1 MKNSINFL
9 FFMILCSLISCKK
22 HFAYEV
28 KEIDFV
34 NKSDTLIDGTL
45 VDISLPVGLANFT
58 MCDSIFLFLTDD
70 MSAQLLAYSA
80 NDGRLLGR
88 FCGKGRAKYE
98 IIGPSMISHLVFKD
112 SNESILLPLVEQRSA
127 IKMIN
132 ITESLKKNRTIVQDV
147 RECSSIYY
155 ILLDNDINNTL
166 EYFPA
171 ERDMVYRDII
181 EPPYFEVKRNG
192 EEEGKRIKMYPK
204 MMNLENFSD
213 ALLFYHG
220 VMHKHPS
227 RNLVVQPFIFMDYVL
242 FMDIDNNKYFAVH
255 QAGSLSFD
263 DYISASS
270 TVGEDYVLMH
280 EGRKLPDYFGD
291 TFCTESFIMSLY
303 TAGDYSTNV
312 EEGGKACPELIIFDW
327 EGNLKRSIKLA
338 KPVHCISFDSN
349 NNTLYGVDM
358 AEDIMYRFD
367 LSDIITG
374 FQNSSNIPT
383 N

>member
-1 MKNSINFL
+1 MFGFRSFL
-9 FFMILCSLISCKK
+9 TFFLLLCSLVSCKK

-34 NKSDTLIDGTL
+34 NKSDTLIDGEP
-45 VDISLPVGLANFT
+45 VDISLPLGLQDFT
-58 MCDSIFLFLTDD
+58 MCDSLFLFLTDD
-70 MSAQLLAYSA
+70 VSAQLLVYSA

-98 IIGPSMISHLVFKD
+98 IIGPSMVSQMVFKD
-112 SNESILLPLVEQRSA
+112 SNGSILLPLVEQRSA

-132 ITESLKKNRTIVQDV
+132 ITESLKRNRTVVQDV

-155 ILLDNDINNTL
+155 ILLDNSINSTL

-171 ERDMVYRDII
+171 ERDMINRDII

-192 EEEGKRIKMYPK
+192 DEEGRRIKMYPK

-227 RNLVVQPFIFMDYVL
+227 RNMVVQPFIFMDYVL

-255 QAGSLSFD
+255 QKGSLSFD
-263 DYISASS
+263 DYISASY

-280 EGRKLPDYFGD
+280 EGRKLPYHFGD
-291 TFCTESFIMSLY
+291 PFCTESFIMFLY
-303 TAGDYSTNV
+303 TAGDYYTNV
-312 EEGGKACPELIIFDW
+312 EDGGRACPELIIFDW
-327 EGNLKRSIKLA
+327 DGNFIRSIKLG
-338 KPVHCISFDSN
+338 KEVHCVSYDSN
-349 NNTLYGVDM
+349 SMTLYGADLI
-358 AEDIMYRFD
+358 ESIMYRFD
-367 LSDIITG
+367 LSDVITG
-374 FQNSSNIPT
+374 F
-383 N
+383 